1 MAGIAMLLIRR
12 YKPHLLAVLGIL
24 FVLLVYGIQFGWIGA
39 NDPIAV
45 PIAIAFVIVLL
56 LVLMA

>member
-1 MAGIAMLLIRR
+1 MLTIRR
-12 YKPHLLAVLGIL
+12 YKPHLLIVLGVL
-24 FVLLVYGIQFGWIGA
+24 FMLLVYGIQFGWVNA

-45 PIAIAFVIVLL
+45 PIAIAFVVVLL